1 MKKSRIAVPAGMA
14 GLMVFID
21 SPMAMARS
29 GSMQGVRVGFES
41 RGH

>member
-14 GLMVFID
+14 GLMVFSN
-21 SPMAMARS
+21 SPMAMAWS
-29 GSMQGVRVGFES
+29 GSAHGVRVGFES